1 MHSQPNVK
9 FGDKS
14 SGQTAQD
21 LTITHSF
28 HSLSEINKEQR
39 KEK

>member
-1 MHSQPNVK
+1 LSN

-14 SGQTAQD
+14 SGQTVQD

-28 HSLSEINKEQR
+28 HSLSAINKTAMQGE
-39 KEK
+39 